1 MQSQSQR
8 FWEIDFLR
16 GVSLFLVILI
26 HCTVYYF
33 SNPIART
40 VWNYAQLSVPV
51 FIFCSFYIFFAKEF
65 TSQESLWLYLTKRIK
80 RLLIPYF
87 IFVPFFL
94 VLLFFLNP
102 LILNTKYVIQS
113 ITLTGGIELNWL
125 ILLFLELTVILS
137 VLKATKYKEY
147 FLFPLTVCSIL
158 ISLFF
163 VFFHLPSAINYKL
176 IMWLPWSLILGFS
189 YLFVKFQRKK
199 IALLLL
205 GIACCSMYLLL
216 HVYLVTHGQSTIFRE
231 NKYPPNLYYLSYG
244 MTSIIVLYFLAPVFT
259 VLKKPITFLSTYS
272 YQLFFIHYFF
282 LIWFVQYKQL
292 LDLPWWVFFCIVCG
306 TTIITQLFLSFW
318 STKRSAARAAS

>member
-1 MQSQSQR
+1 MQQR

-16 GVSLFLVILI
+16 GISIFLVILI

-40 VWNYAQLSVPV
+40 IWNYAQLAVPV

-65 TSQESLWLYLTKRIK
+65 TSQEPFWLYLIKRTK

-87 IFVPFFL
+87 IFLPFFFAL
-94 VLLFFLNP
+94 VLFTNP
-102 LILNTKYVIQS
+102 LVFNTKYIIQS
-113 ITLTGGIELNWL
+113 ITLTGGIDLNWL

-137 VLKATKYKEY
+137 LLKATKYKKY
-147 FLFPLTVCSIL
+147 FLYPLTVCSIL
-158 ISLFF
+158 ISLLF
-163 VFFHLPSAINYKL
+163 VFSHVPPAINYKL

-189 YLFVKFQRKK
+189 YLFVKLKTKK

-205 GIACCSMYLLL
+205 GIVCCSMYLFL
-216 HVYLVTHGQSTIFRE
+216 HIYLVTHGDSTIFRE

-244 MTSIIVLYFLAPVFT
+244 MASIIFLYLLAPMFRW
-259 VLKKPITFLSTYS
+259 LEGPITFLSTYS

-282 LIWFVQYKQL
+282 LILFVHFKAL
-292 LDLPWWVFFCIVCG
+292 LMLPWWIFFAVVLGISL
-306 TTIITQLFLSFW
+306 TTLLVLNKLIHLRH
-318 STKRSAARAAS
+318 KD